1 MFKKTLDNKV
11 IIVKQQRSNLYSL
24 LRKYI
29 QEAPQVWYKVFS

>member
-11 IIVKQQRSNLYSL
+11 IIVKQQRSNLYF
-24 LRKYI
+24 RKYI